1 MPKFFV
7 LANNCVLRVL
17 SFQMDYR
24 GRVLAFIGAVAFV
37 VVAVLVWRPST
48 LLPALGDMEWFF
60 YDWHLEA
67 TARTKPLTLEE
78 SPVVI
83 IAMTDETP
91 IKLAVAQILEDP
103 FYPLPRFC
111 HADLL
116 AHLKRSGARA
126 VAFDIFF
133 TEASDHD
140 ASFAAA
146 LKAYPGTIAATRP
159 EVNEQ
164 GQSTFVPLTGSL
176 FGLVPASVEVLRSTG
191 RSVRFIRP
199 LVQDGV
205 ALDMHVPHLG
215 VALGAAGNGALTQ
228 AAQLTGGH
236 LRWGGLT
243 LPLATS
249 LGDSAALVRY
259 LGPEGTFPILDY
271 EEVLLSEKPS
281 VLLKDKLVLVGRQS
295 TLEDRH
301 MTPLGEMTG
310 VEILAN
316 IVTMATRNRGIR
328 TAEAWSLWIGLLLT
342 VVFLWLVWRFTLA
355 PALIAPLVLGT
366 GWVFLVHAA
375 FLRTGVWWESA
386 TPLTM
391 LGLAAG
397 LATPYEILRAHRAFK
412 TQVSASAARSAVTGR
427 GMQLGTREVYVT
439 VVFCDIRG
447 FTSFCETHSADE
459 VEKMLQSYFE
469 AGNGAAKRFGS
480 ELDKFMGDAIL
491 LYFFEFPRLEPGAVR
506 AVRWAWE
513 MQRVGEQMGIQMG
526 IGIASGVAR
535 EGFIGTAGRMQRT
548 VIGDIVNLASRLQDA
563 TKTLETPILLSE
575 GSFLQ
580 LTEAIA
586 AEPLGEITVRGK
598 QIPVQ
603 VFRPVRTQEL

>member
-1 MPKFFV
+1 M
-7 LANNCVLRVL
+7 LTI
-17 SFQMDYR
+17 
-24 GRVLAFIGAVAFV
+24 IGAVAFAI
-37 VVAVLVWRPST
+37 VAVLVWRPSA
-48 LLPALGDMEWFF
+48 LLPALGDLEWSF
-60 YDWHLEA
+60 YDWHLESA
-67 TARTKPLTLEE
+67 ARKKPLTLEE

-91 IKLAVAQILEDP
+91 IKLSVAQILEDP

-116 AHLKRSGARA
+116 AHLERSGVQA

-140 ASFAAA
+140 TSFAAA
-146 LKAYPGTIAATRP
+146 LKAHPGTIAATRP
-159 EVNEQ
+159 EIGER
-164 GQSTFVPLTGSL
+164 GGETFVPLAASL
-176 FGLVPASVEVLRSTG
+176 PGLVPASVEVLRSVG

-199 LVQDGV
+199 LVQDGA
-205 ALDMHVPHLG
+205 ALDTHVPHLG
-215 VALGAAGNGALTQ
+215 VALAAGKGAVVQ
-228 AAQLTGGH
+228 AAQLTGGR
-236 LRWGGLT
+236 LRWGALN

-259 LGPEGTFPILDY
+259 LGPEGTFPLLDY
-271 EEVLLSEKPS
+271 EEVLLAEKPS
-281 VLLKDKLVLVGRQS
+281 ALLKNKLVLVGRYS

-301 MTPLGEMTG
+301 MTPLGEMPG
-310 VEILAN
+310 VEVLAN
-316 IVTMATRNRGIR
+316 IVAMAAKNNGIR

-342 VVFLWLVWRFTLA
+342 SVFLWLVWRFTLA
-355 PALIAPLVLGT
+355 PALIAPLVLGI
-366 GWVFLVHAA
+366 GWVSLAHAA
-375 FLRTGVWWESA
+375 FVRTGIWWESA

-391 LGLAAG
+391 LGIAAV

-412 TQVSASAARSAVTGR
+412 TQVSASAARSAVSGR

-447 FTSFCETHSADE
+447 FTSLCETHSADE
-459 VEKMLQSYFE
+459 VEGILQSYFE
-469 AGNGAAKRFGS
+469 AGDAAAKRFGS

-491 LYFFEFPRLEPGAVR
+491 LYFFEFPKQEPGAVR

-513 MQRVGEQMGIQMG
+513 MQRAGEQIGIQMG
-526 IGIASGVAR
+526 IGIASGLAR

-548 VIGDIVNLASRLQDA
+548 VIGDVVNLASRLQDA

-575 GSFLQ
+575 GSSSQ
-580 LTEAIA
+580 LAEAIT

-598 QIPVQ
+598 QIPVR
-603 VFRPVRTQEL
+603 VFRPARMQEP